1 MDAAAIMMPAIHQS
15 RLKFSSIGHTI
26 VSRYVTISYLNPF
39 MPSVKVC
46 ACLKENEIKNCLI
59 YVKYSLCLSLHSAI
73 IAFSL
78 FPSIFPLYSLFIS
91 NCRTVSS
98 FGAVCMLSTKDPFY
112 FFFAIL
118 VFRTRKLFQKG
129 PIQFKMDLS
138 NE

>member
-1 MDAAAIMMPAIHQS
+1 
-15 RLKFSSIGHTI
+15 
-26 VSRYVTISYLNPF
+26 

-112 FFFAIL
+112 FFSAIL

-129 PIQFKMDLS
+129 PIQFKMDLN
-138 NE
+138 NEWKTANRRTIYNIPLAKNRSFACIDKIFVCLVAQMHCN